1 VVPPSNS
8 ARTTTTTTRTTTTTT
23 TTSTGGIKPES
34 FHGGVE
40 EFRVKLHEAIG
51 EEGHALLR
59 LDKESKQGSVLYN
72 LQVHHYRL
80 PGCSI
85 QLNERRLCGWP

>member
-1 VVPPSNS
+1 M
-8 ARTTTTTTRTTTTTT
+8 
-23 TTSTGGIKPES
+23 
-34 FHGGVE
+34 
-40 EFRVKLHEAIG
+40 FRVKLHEAIV